1 MNSNIEG
8 ISMKKLITLA
18 ALAVFSSNLIA
29 ADVDHFKG
37 KPSPDLKSALCNLQE
52 FDKKLKMATTGDK
65 LTPTQMAEVHQLT
78 YTLEVAVQRV
88 QSELA
93 IVAEEL
99 ENAHKGSEVMANEK
113 VKKGAK
119 EYLTRTKLLTSP
131 LTCS

>member
-1 MNSNIEG
+1 
-8 ISMKKLITLA
+8 MKKIAILA
-18 ALAVFSSNLIA
+18 AFIAAVSTNAVA

-37 KPSPDLKSALCNLQE
+37 KPSPDLKSALCNLKE
-52 FDKKLKMATTGDK
+52 FDAKLKLATTGKK
-65 LTPTQMAEVHQLT
+65 LTPEQMAEIHQLT

-113 VKKGAK
+113 VKKGAH
-119 EYLTRTKLLTSP
+119 EYLTRTKLLTSD
-131 LTCS
+131 LECK